1 MIFIDSN
8 IWCYYF
14 NKSTKEHKKV
24 SAHIDGILG
33 KNEIVLNTLVVM
45 EVAHFLIKNLGSVIG
60 QEKVEKMLSFPFII
74 EDFSYEELLES
85 VKLLSTYTQTG
96 IGGRDATIL
105 ATMKKWKIK
114 DLLTHDSSFKKI
126 NLVNVIDPTGT

>member
-14 NKSTKEHKKV
+14 NKSAKEHKKV
-24 SAHIDGILG
+24 AKYVDIIIR
-33 KNEIVLNTLVVM
+33 KKEIVLNTLVVM

-60 QEKVEKMLSFPFII
+60 KEKIDQMLSFPFIVD
-74 EDFSYEELLES
+74 DFYYRELLDS
-85 VKLLSTYTQTG
+85 VKLLSIYTQTG

-105 ATMKKWKIK
+105 STMKKLNIK
-114 DLLTHDSSFKKI
+114 ELLTHDSSFKKI
-126 NLVNVIDPTGT
+126 NFITVVDPV